1 MPKTFVS
8 RSIVINAPQKK
19 IKEFV
24 GDLHNWQVW
33 SPWLVCEPEA
43 TLNVQDD
50 GKFYTW
56 EGKRVGSGEL
66 KVTKEEDQLI
76 TYDLTFLK
84 PWKSFAKVEFK
95 FSEVDGGTK
104 TEWTMHSSLPFFMF
118 WMKKQMEAW
127 IGMDY
132 ERGLKM
138 LKEHIETGSINSKLE
153 FIGEHDFSGSN
164 FIGIKRT
171 SQFKNLGV
179 DMEKDFTTL
188 DKFAKT
194 KQIEMTGIPFSQ
206 YHKFD
211 LVSGEV
217 IYTAGFQVAK
227 IPSNLDT
234 QFVSGNLSK
243 TKLHTVRHKG
253 SYEHLG
259 NAWSTAQM
267 MMRSKEFK
275 PIKKY
280 HPLEFYHN
288 DPAETSPEDLIT
300 DISFACKS
308 N

>member
-8 RSIVINAPQKK
+8 RSIVINTPKEK
-19 IKEFV
+19 IKDLV
-24 GDLHNWQVW
+24 SDLHNWRPW

-43 TLNVQDD
+43 VVNVQED

-66 KVTKEEDQLI
+66 KVVSESENLI
-76 TYDLTFLK
+76 NYDLTFLK
-84 PWKSFAKVEFK
+84 PWKSHAKVEFK
-95 FSEVDGGTK
+95 FSEVDGGIK

-138 LKEHIETGSINSKLE
+138 LKEYVETGKINSKLE
-153 FIGEHDFSGSN
+153 FVGQHDFEGCD

-171 SQFKNLGV
+171 TLFKDIGEA
-179 DMEKDFTTL
+179 MESDFTALGEFIATNN
-188 DKFAKT
+188 
-194 KQIEMTGIPFSQ
+194 IEPSGLLFSQ

-211 LVSGEV
+211 LVSGKV
-217 IYTAGFQVAK
+217 IYTAGIPVSSIPANLGAK
-227 IPSNLDT
+227 FI
-234 QFVSGNLSK
+234 SGNLPK
-243 TKLHTVRHKG
+243 TKLNTVRHHG
-253 SYEHLG
+253 PYDHLG

-267 MMRSKEFK
+267 MMRNKEFK
-275 PIKKY
+275 PVKKY

-300 DISFACKS
+300 DVSFACK
-308 N
+308 